1 MNRHTEEVRAAWDA
15 WFAGRKPNILRRT
28 RIHTALAAMHGVARH
43 FYDGFNVGLK
53 VEAPAPPVVR
63 RGRK

>member
-1 MNRHTEEVRAAWDA
+1 MTTYRVT
-15 WFAGRKPNILRRT
+15 RRT

>member
-1 MNRHTEEVRAAWDA
+1 MTTQR
-15 WFAGRKPNILRRT
+15 ILRRT

-43 FYDGFNVGLK
+43 FYDGFYVGLK
-53 VEAPAPPVVR
+53 VEAPTPPVVR

>member
-1 MNRHTEEVRAAWDA
+1 MDQR
-15 WFAGRKPNILRRT
+15 ILRRT

-43 FYDGFNVGLK
+43 FYDGFHVGLK
-53 VEAPAPPVVR
+53 VEDPFSSAAPT